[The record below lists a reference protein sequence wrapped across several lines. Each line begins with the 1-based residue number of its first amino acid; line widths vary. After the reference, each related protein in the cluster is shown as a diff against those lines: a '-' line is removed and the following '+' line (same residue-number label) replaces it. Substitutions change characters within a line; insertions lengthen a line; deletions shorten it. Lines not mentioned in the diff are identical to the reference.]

1 MGKVKNLEKKDKSAT
16 DFDKKN
22 PANRVKSINDDK
34 LKKKQKQKNK
44 KISAV
49 GGAVEKEV
57 KPLLTKEAKK
67 EITKALK
74 AKKSLTEPE
83 KINEVKPKGETTAV
97 ELPDKL
103 ATRDVLKKAI
113 KAAKDGIDKE
123 KEAATTKT
131 LFDDELR
138 YGLQVVFVKTPKSP
152 PHAKK
157 M

>member
-22 PANRVKSINDDK
+22 PKNRVKSINDEK

-44 KISAV
+44 KVSAV

-57 KPLLTKEAKK
+57 KPLAKEAKK
-67 EITKALK
+67 EIAKALK
-74 AKKSLTEPE
+74 AKKSLAAPDKASKE
-83 KINEVKPKGETTAV
+83 KPKVESTA
-97 ELPDKL
+97 ELPEKL
-103 ATRDVLKKAI
+103 ATRDVLKKAV
-113 KAAKDGIDKE
+113 KGLKDGIDKE

-138 YGLQVVFVKTPKSP
+138 YGLQVVAVKIPKTP